1 MASETYQKSR
11 EEGNR
16 LVSSLNVGKGMYKV
30 SVIVPVYGVERYI
43 ERCSRSLFE
52 QTYQNLEFVFV
63 DDFSPDRSIE
73 VLKKVVE
80 AYPERKDFVRIVK
93 HERNRGASASRNTG
107 LANSK
112 GEFVFY
118 VDSDDWIELDA
129 VELLVKAQ
137 LLCDSDIVYGKY
149 LIYENEDPRLLKAKD
164 YSDKEGFVLQM
175 MQRTWDHFLA
185 GRLIRRSLFVTNNL
199 FCKEGLNVAEDRY
212 IMTMLAYYALGFGSV
227 EQVVYNYERRNTDAA
242 TNTKN
247 AKRVLRNQRQELGNV
262 LLLEEFFKDKE
273 AIYQEACSRC
283 VMEEI
288 DRSLQ
293 LAIKHFAKDE
303 FYEVVSIIDARSDTD
318 LQLIGWEKNGVKGW
332 INRRFAYKVLSRAV
346 NRAIRY
352 INKRVKRVLGRLTRA
367 F

>member
-1 MASETYQKSR
+1 MN
-11 EEGNR
+11 GR
-16 LVSSLNVGKGMYKV
+16 LFGLFVYRVSI
-30 SVIVPVYGVERYI
+30 IVPVYGVERYI

-63 DDFSPDRSIE
+63 DDCSPDRSIE

-93 HERNRGASASRNTG
+93 HERNRGAAASRNTG
-107 LANSK
+107 LTHSK
-112 GEFVFY
+112 GDFVFY

-129 VELLVKAQ
+129 VELLVNVQ

-149 LIYENEDPRLLKAKD
+149 LIYENEHPRLLKANN
-164 YSDKEGFVLQM
+164 YSDKKGFVLQM

-212 IMTMLAYYALGFGSV
+212 IMTMLAYYAHRFDSV
-227 EQVVYNYERRNTDAA
+227 EQVVYNYERRNTEAV
-242 TNTKN
+242 TNTKD

-273 AIYQEACSRC
+273 SVYQEACSHC
-283 VMEEI
+283 VMEEL
-288 DRSLQ
+288 DRSVQ
-293 LAIKHFAKDE
+293 LAVKHFAKDE
-303 FYEVVSIIDARSDTD
+303 FYEVVSIIDARSDAD
-318 LQLIGWEKNGVKGW
+318 LQLMGWEKGGVKGW
-332 INRRFAYKVLSRAV
+332 INRRFGYKVFSYIVSRSAGF
-346 NRAIRY
+346 IK
-352 INKRVKRVLGRLTRA
+352 KRVRRVLG
-367 F
+367 